1 MNYKFLN
8 NFIDGQ
14 FLLLKICFLNVF
26 LGRSNSPCPLEGVDV
41 RSENSKWRIR
51 RKEEKSKE
59 ISVDDLINNFPSVWQ
74 MQGIDIDFR
83 PSTAI

>member
-1 MNYKFLN
+1 
-8 NFIDGQ
+8 
-14 FLLLKICFLNVF
+14 
-26 LGRSNSPCPLEGVDV
+26 LEGVDT

-74 MQGIDIDFR
+74 MQGILIGIG
-83 PSTAI
+83 SI

>member
-1 MNYKFLN
+1 MKIKKFLSN
-8 NFIDGQ
+8 
-14 FLLLKICFLNVF
+14 KS
-26 LGRSNSPCPLEGVDV
+26 LGRSNSPCPLDGVDT

-74 MQGIDIDFR
+74 MQGILIGIGHSSNNHLL
-83 PSTAI
+83 PQN